1 MNRLLRDRDVRRLAC
16 ILVGC
21 AVAWQLWRWTPMLR
35 PWVTTWLTEGE
46 EPPPGKSSGAAADPW
61 AAFTP
66 QTLLPLVLYVAGAVV
81 VLLLV
86 SRIRHRPGFRW
97 TTVGSLQVL
106 SLLIGFAVSGWQ
118 QVLGLENVQGVDHW
132 FANPRDVGLEW
143 LAAPLSSCLLTG
155 GYGRR
160 LGTSRRRSRAGLT
173 DRQIWLAVL
182 VPAALVAGV
191 VACAVPFLSGV
202 MLVPVVP
209 MLALYCVGM
218 WFLLHAVRG
227 LPGLRAD
234 LLVLINSPAA
244 GRGSWPQLADAA
256 ALVCLRCVFP
266 TVLWRRHHPEWR
278 SLRPAADRR
287 VPDRAVHL
295 SEAAQSRCEPA
306 VSLEIPIGWGRLW
319 LLSASVCRF
328 LNR

>member
-1 MNRLLRDRDVRRLAC
+1 MTRLLRDRDVRRLAC

-227 LPGLRAD
+227 LPGLRTD
-234 LLVLINSPAA
+234 LLVLINCLVPVLAVA
-244 GRGSWPQLADAA
+244 HVVAPLLLDRVPGLNWLTQLPWYAFGASSQLFSGVGITLNGGHYGLLPIAESLIVLFIYLRRLRAA
-256 ALVCLRCVFP
+256 AN
-266 TVLWRRHHPEWR
+266 RR
-278 SLRPAADRR
+278 
-287 VPDRAVHL
+287 
-295 SEAAQSRCEPA
+295 
-306 VSLEIPIGWGRLW
+306 
-319 LLSASVCRF
+319 
-328 LNR
+328 